1 MRSKLLKKLQ
11 GQQASHSLDMRITC
25 SLIYEFLKFHSFTYT
40 LSVFLPECGDSS
52 VLLSSLELAE
62 YFQIDSS
69 FNQSLLDFLLSKY
82 PIKDSSLKDSA
93 CQTLETSAVSDLESQ
108 LLDLD
113 LKYAGKKTEV
123 NEMFEEKI
131 MKVQKDCEKRMK
143 IELENSVKR
152 VREVEIVNM
161 KLEEARKYQD
171 LLKKYKEDS
180 EKTYFK
186 ELELLKSKE
195 KRLSDCFRSKEQE
208 LESKGFAWRQ
218 ELLLNLEKTQK
229 SAQEMRKKADLEEEE
244 LQRLKDLWTER
255 VKDCE
260 SRAEKLSLLEKEAC
274 LKAQE
279 EFLRYKLEF
288 ESKFEEE
295 KRKLALDKAEIAG
308 IKKTFD
314 LDSDR
319 VKSSVDQLENC
330 EFLMQRMRK
339 ENKTLKEQNNL
350 QHLGIEQLRSEMK
363 IISETQTLLLNQ
375 LKSKEYEVS
384 LLKEEIFGLK
394 TLNNELKVL
403 GNEERVKHEKEKN
416 ALVHEL
422 QGSNGIS
429 IVSNYLSEHKYK
441 WSKLQR
447 EETEIRN
454 SFLENLKPSLP
465 TS

>member
-1 MRSKLLKKLQ
+1 
-11 GQQASHSLDMRITC
+11 
-25 SLIYEFLKFHSFTYT
+25 
-40 LSVFLPECGDSS
+40 
-52 VLLSSLELAE
+52 LLSSLELAE

-69 FNQSLLDFLLSKY
+69 FNQSLLDFLLSRF
-82 PIKDSSLKDSA
+82 PIKETNSKDSA
-93 CQTLETSAVSDLESQ
+93 CQTLESSAVSDLESQ

-123 NEMFEEKI
+123 NEMLEEKI

-143 IELENSVKR
+143 LELDSSLKR

-195 KRLSDCFRSKEQE
+195 KKLSDCFRSKEQE
-208 LESKGFAWRQ
+208 LESKSFAWRQ
-218 ELLLNLEKTQK
+218 GLLLNLEKTQK
-229 SAQEMRKKADLEEEE
+229 SAQEMRKKVELEEEE
-244 LQRLKDLWTER
+244 LQRLKDIWAER

-260 SRAEKLSLLEKEAC
+260 SRAQKLSILEKEAC

-279 EFLRYKLEF
+279 EFLKYKMEF
-288 ESKFEEE
+288 ESKFEED

-319 VKSSVDQLENC
+319 VKSSADQLETC
-330 EFLMQRMRK
+330 EFLMQKMRMESK
-339 ENKTLKEQNNL
+339 ALKEQNNL
-350 QHLGIEQLRSEMK
+350 QSTGLEQLRSELK
-363 IISETQTLLLNQ
+363 IVSETQNLLMSQ

-384 LLKEEIFGLK
+384 LLQEEISGLRV
-394 TLNNELKVL
+394 LNSELKAL
-403 GNEERVKHEKEKN
+403 GNEERIKHEKEKK

-422 QGSNGIS
+422 QGSNGS
-429 IVSNYLSEHKYK
+429 AVVSNYLSEHKYK

-454 SFLENLKPSLP
+454 SFLEILKPSLP
-465 TS
+465 ATKNSNHLLNNEP